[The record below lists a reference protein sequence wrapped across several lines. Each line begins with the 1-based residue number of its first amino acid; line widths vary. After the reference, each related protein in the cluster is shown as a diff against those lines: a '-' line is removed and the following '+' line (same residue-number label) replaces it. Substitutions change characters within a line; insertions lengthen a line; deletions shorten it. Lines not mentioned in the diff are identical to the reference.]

1 MNSSDLDKLEMIRL
15 TFEAEREL
23 YYKNILL
30 RKWAII
36 DIFIGQNKKK
46 EVIVRMNRY
55 CFPLQLPGDEKEA
68 KQNGRFSSYD
78 R

>member
-1 MNSSDLDKLEMIRL
+1 MDKLDLDKLVIE
-15 TFEAEREL
+15 EEKNL

-36 DIFIGQNKKK
+36 DIFTGQNKKK

-55 CFPLQLPGDEKEA
+55 CFPLQLPRDEKEVR
-68 KQNGRFSSYD
+68 QNGEIKN
-78 R
+78 

>member
-1 MNSSDLDKLEMIRL
+1 MDKPYLDRL
-15 TFEAEREL
+15 MVEEEEKL

-36 DIFIGQNKKK
+36 DIFIGQNKRR

-55 CFPLQLPGDEKEA
+55 CFPLQLNNEKEVM
-68 KQNGRFSSYD
+68 
-78 R
+78 